1 MVLTTKYRDLLRR
14 SSSKGKAHETLF
26 NNTEELKRLSQ
37 INITREATVT
47 AKTPQNNNPVAMA
60 DHDK

>member
-26 NNTEELKRLSQ
+26 NNTEELKRLS
-37 INITREATVT
+37 
-47 AKTPQNNNPVAMA
+47 
-60 DHDK
+60 